1 MPAIRQQLKAR
12 NEAMKAN
19 IAEMGLEDPVEIVA
33 AENQKRIELAASE
46 TADVEL
52 EVEEVAEPRNLVGA
66 DALVGSGESE
76 EFFDAVDG
84 MDFSQD

>member
-46 TADVEL
+46 TAD
-52 EVEEVAEPRNLVGA
+52 AEACGFGRCRG
-66 DALVGSGESE
+66 GGR
-76 EFFDAVDG
+76 
-84 MDFSQD
+84 